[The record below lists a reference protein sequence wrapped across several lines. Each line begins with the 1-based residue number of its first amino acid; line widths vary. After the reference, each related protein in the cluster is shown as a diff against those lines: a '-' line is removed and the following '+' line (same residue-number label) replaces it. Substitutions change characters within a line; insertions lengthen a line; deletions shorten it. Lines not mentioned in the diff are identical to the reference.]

1 MKQISILGC
10 GWLGLPLA
18 KLLIEKGFSIN
29 GSTTSVEKIA
39 VLEKAGISPFLVS
52 LSAVEVSNE
61 TKISIENF
69 LQNSD
74 VLIIDIPPKLRGNS
88 SDTSTELS
96 KTFVAKIQN
105 VIPFIEKSSVEKVIF
120 VSSTSVYAD
129 DNSIITEETIPNPDT
144 ESGKQL
150 LEAEHLLQSNS
161 NFQTTILRFG
171 GLIGEDR
178 HPIKFLAGRKNI
190 ENPEGPINL
199 IHQVDCIGIIEEIIK
214 KGLYFLRQHKLA
226 QSDNWDWNEVF
237 NAVAPF
243 HPTRKEY
250 YTQKA
255 IELNLPLPK
264 FDDPSNSEQAQ
275 QSKTSIGKTILSDK
289 IEQVLK
295 YEFKNKTL

>member
-18 KLLIEKGFSIN
+18 KSLLEKGFSIN

-52 LSAVEVSNE
+52 LSAVEVSDE
-61 TKISIENF
+61 TKTSIASF
-69 LQNSD
+69 LSNSKI
-74 VLIIDIPPKLRGNS
+74 LIIDIPPKLRGDS

-120 VSSTSVYAD
+120 VSSTSVYSD

-144 ESGKQL
+144 ESGRQL

-190 ENPEGPINL
+190 ENPEGTINL
-199 IHQVDCIGIIEEIIK
+199 IHQVDCIGIIEAIIK
-214 KGLYFLRQHKLA
+214 KGLRQA
-226 QSDNWDWNEVF
+226 QFDNWDLNEVF

-250 YTQKA
+250 YIQKA
-255 IELNLPLPK
+255 IELNLPLPE

-289 IEQVLK
+289 VESVLNYK
-295 YEFKNKTL
+295 FKKARL